1 MADTRRVKAG
11 AGSSARAH
19 ATYVYA
25 VVEGQKQPDLS
36 AAPPGLPGCG
46 RPRVIDAG
54 GSLWLVAADAPLRHY
69 DDRALERGLKDLEW
83 VALRAMAHQRVVEHC
98 LRLGTVLPMKLFTLF
113 RADARAA
120 GHVAGQRRALRAL
133 ARRVRGRHEWGV
145 RLSVDPEAASRSVQK
160 GAAAAGRGAARGTA
174 YLLRKTRE
182 RTLARDLLRGARA
195 EAERAYAALKRLA
208 AAAQRR
214 APAGDGL
221 VLDAAFL
228 VPARGARR
236 FGQAVTRLQRQLAPR
251 GLVVAL
257 TGPWPAYSFVA
268 VRS

>member
-1 MADTRRVKAG
+1 MKG
-11 AGSSARAH
+11 ARSAAARAS
-19 ATYVYA
+19 ATSVYT
-25 VVEGQKQPDLS
+25 VLERDGEPDLS
-36 AAPPGLPGCG
+36 AVPPGLPGCG
-46 RPRVIDAG
+46 RPRAIDAG
-54 GSLWLVAADAPLRHY
+54 GGLWLVAADAPLRLY

-83 VALRAMAHQRVVEHC
+83 VAVRAMAHQRVVEHC

-113 RADARAA
+113 RGDARATA
-120 GHVAGQRRALRAL
+120 HVSARRRALRAL

-145 RLSVDPEAASRSVQK
+145 RLSVDTEAAARSVKK

-182 RTLARDLLRGARA
+182 RTLARDLVQDARA
-195 EAERAYAALKRLA
+195 EADGAYATLRRLA

-214 APAGDGL
+214 APAGDEL

-228 VPARGARR
+228 VPERGARR
-236 FGQAVTRLQRQLAPR
+236 FAQAVARLQRSLAPR
-251 GLVVAL
+251 GVVVAL

-268 VRS
+268 ARS

>member
-1 MADTRRVKAG
+1 MADTTLVNAG
-11 AGSSARAH
+11 GRSSAPAR

-25 VVEGQKQPDLS
+25 VVESEGAPALARAPD
-36 AAPPGLPGCG
+36 GLPGCA
-46 RPRVIDAG
+46 RPRALDAG
-54 GSLWLVAADAPLRHY
+54 GGLWLVAADASLREY

-113 RADARAA
+113 RGDERAVA
-120 GHVAGQRRALRAL
+120 HVAGQRRALRAL
-133 ARRVRGRHEWGV
+133 ARRVRGKHEWGV
-145 RLSVDPEAASRSVQK
+145 RLSVDAEAADRTVKK
-160 GAAAAGRGAARGTA
+160 GAAAAARGAAGGTA

-182 RTLARDLLRGARA
+182 RTLARDLVRDARA
-195 EAERAYAALKRLA
+195 EAERAYASLRRLS

-228 VPARGARR
+228 VATAGARK
-236 FGQAVTRLQRQLAPR
+236 FSQAVARLQRSLAPR
-251 GLVVAL
+251 GMVVAL
-257 TGPWPAYSFVA
+257 TGPWPAYSFVGQG
-268 VRS
+268 S